1 MTVAPPQRIL
11 LVEDDED
18 DYIITRDLLAAQD
31 RAAFTLDWCSDYEQ
45 ARDAIR
51 ARSHDLYLVD
61 YRLGEHSGLQ
71 LVRDAFQG
79 LPIAPVILLT
89 GQGDY
94 LIDLEATALGVT
106 NFLVKRNL
114 DPLTLE
120 RSIRYAVRHHQA
132 IRDLRRSEERY
143 ALVVRAADEGIW
155 DWDLDGH
162 ELYLSP
168 RWSALMGGEEE
179 PRIAGPDAWFGLVH
193 PDDLGAL
200 KAAVDE
206 HIAGHTPH
214 LESEY
219 RMRHADGE
227 WRWVR
232 SRGLATWNT
241 DGGASRL
248 AGSLSDITARRTVE
262 ERLVHGA
269 LHDALTG
276 LPNRTL
282 FTDRLAQV
290 LRRATRDPDLRCA
303 VLFLDVDRFK
313 LVNDSLSHTIGDKLL
328 VALARRI
335 AGVLRPGD
343 TIARLGGDEFTI
355 LLDDCGS
362 EEAAFEA
369 AGRVT
374 AALGAPFEIDDYELT
389 VTTSIGVAL
398 NEPGMTPGELLRNA
412 DIAMYDAK
420 RRGSGRAVFDISM
433 HRRVADRLE
442 MESRLRQAIERRE
455 LRVFFQP
462 IVELATGRITGF
474 EALARWPAGGEE
486 VPPSEFIPIAEDS
499 GLIGGLGALVLDTAL
514 GALRSWRDA
523 GIVDRDVVVSVNVS
537 PRQLAVPTIV
547 DEVRQALRS
556 HGLPATALRLEL
568 TESTL
573 MDDPEHAQFA
583 LGQLRALGADV
594 YLDDF
599 GTGYSSLTLLDRFP
613 GEALKLSGG
622 FVATMSRRK
631 ESWMI
636 ARSIVALG
644 HDLGL
649 HVIAEGIEETAQ
661 LDQLSKLGCELGQGY
676 LFARPTAGEA
686 IPALLAAAPWRA
698 LFPLVTA

>member
-537 PRQLAVPTIV
+537 PRQLAVPTII